1 MSEDPSVNK
10 HDKIVELASIRTAI
24 CYTDGSATPN
34 PGPSGAGASIFLRN
48 PDRVHDLGVSTGS
61 GTNNIG
67 ELVALHI
74 CFMHLTSL
82 FERGLFDQAII
93 FSDSRYALG
102 LASSSKPPASNHQ
115 IVTALRKSHS
125 DARSKFKVDLH
136 WIRGHSNI
144 GGNERA
150 DRLSNIFSSFNPSP
164 PPPFTVSRC
173 AYSSYDSDWW
183 PGFPLVG
190 LPCDHYIKTIPH
202 ITPVAA
208 PSDITPTPTLGSDVD
223 SVGNESGQRRSARI
237 RARTRP

>member
-1 MSEDPSVNK
+1 MFLLSLRVIHTNLCASYIIGVPTPYVLPTLCFNFATWKFRLPSLAARNHRNGTWMANRISDIARDLYTTSTKKKPRHKHTTMGEDPSVNK
-10 HDKIVELASIRTAI
+10 HAKIVELASIRTAI

-82 FERGLFDQAII
+82 FERGLFDQALI

-115 IVTALRKSHS
+115 
-125 DARSKFKVDLH
+125 
-136 WIRGHSNI
+136 
-144 GGNERA
+144 
-150 DRLSNIFSSFNPSP
+150 
-164 PPPFTVSRC
+164 VSQRC
-173 AYSSYDSDWW
+173 
-183 PGFPLVG
+183 
-190 LPCDHYIKTIPH
+190 
-202 ITPVAA
+202 
-208 PSDITPTPTLGSDVD
+208 
-223 SVGNESGQRRSARI
+223 
-237 RARTRP
+237 